1 MTKLGVAVIGF
12 GTWGRNLARN
22 FGAATG
28 CDLRWICDVDGSR
41 LSRARAAH
49 TVGVTQR
56 LEEVL
61 GDPRV
66 DAVAVATPPQ
76 SHFELA
82 ARCLEAGRHVLV
94 EKPMACSV
102 PDGEQLI
109 TTAAQ
114 HGVVLMCDHTYCYS
128 PNALRLRDLVQHGDL
143 GGVQHIESARLSSGK
158 VQSEVD
164 VFWDLAAHDLSLLD
178 YILPSD
184 CRVDQI
190 AAHGSDPIG
199 AGQTCS
205 GELDAQLSDGSHA
218 HVHVSWLSETKVR
231 RLTVTGTRRVAVW
244 DDLQPAGRL
253 TIHDTDEFLDR
264 PNGDTT
270 TRVPV
275 RRRETH
281 GRGRRVRPDEEPL
294 RGVVRELIAS
304 IAEGRDPQTD
314 GLSALRVLHGLT
326 AVSRSLALDGAAAS
340 VWAHETER
348 SAST

>member
-1 MTKLGVAVIGF
+1 MTKLGVAIIGF

-22 FGAATG
+22 VGAATG
-28 CDLRWICDVDGSR
+28 CDLRWICDVDRSR
-41 LSRARAAH
+41 LTRAAQ

-61 GDPRV
+61 DDSRV

-102 PDGEQLI
+102 LDGEQLI

-128 PNALRLRDLVQHGDL
+128 PNALRLRELVQGGDL
-143 GGVQHIESARLSSGK
+143 GVLQRIESIRLSSGK

-178 YILPSD
+178 FILPSD
-184 CRVDQI
+184 CWVDQI

-205 GELDAQLSDGSHA
+205 GELDAHLSDGSHA
-218 HVHVSWLSETKVR
+218 HVQVSWLSETKVR
-231 RLTVTGTRRVAVW
+231 RLTVAGTRQIAVW

-264 PNGDTT
+264 PNGVKGT
-270 TRVPV
+270 TRVPAGHH
-275 RRRETH
+275 EA
-281 GRGRRVRPDEEPL
+281 RGRARRARAEEEPL
-294 RGVVRELIAS
+294 GGVVRELVAS
-304 IAEGRDPQTD
+304 IAEGRDPHTD
-314 GLSALRVLHGLT
+314 GRSALRVLHGLT
-326 AVSRSLALDGAAAS
+326 AVSRSLALDGAAVP